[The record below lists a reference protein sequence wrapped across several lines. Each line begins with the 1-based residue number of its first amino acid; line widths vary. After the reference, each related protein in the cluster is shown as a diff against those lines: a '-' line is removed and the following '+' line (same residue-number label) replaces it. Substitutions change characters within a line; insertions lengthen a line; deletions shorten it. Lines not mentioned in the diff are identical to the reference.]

1 MPSSSIKSCPCM
13 PKAIPSVI
21 SLSALLYHLSVG
33 NSCLYASTRLLW
45 AMASEGMAPKIFGR
59 LSKRKVPLA
68 ALMFTM
74 TFSLLSLLTSV
85 MEADTVFILL
95 MSIAGISVTISWMG
109 IALSQFMFR
118 QRYLKAGGKLED
130 LKYKVPFYPFVPL
143 FCIDI
148 CAEGC

>member
-1 MPSSSIKSCPCM
+1 
-13 PKAIPSVI
+13 
-21 SLSALLYHLSVG
+21 
-33 NSCLYASTRLLW
+33 
-45 AMASEGMAPKIFGR
+45 MASEGMAPKIFGR

-118 QRYLKAGGKLED
+118 QRYLKAGGKLRNIRRYEIAYFSSTAC
-130 LKYKVPFYPFVPL
+130 LSR
-143 FCIDI
+143 IQ
-148 CAEGC
+148 